1 MAVRYTANSNRPR
14 LSTPGMFKETAI
26 GLAIFLTLA
35 SHMAQA
41 SDPMPGWSSR
51 WSANVWNTYC
61 ELKLDYS
68 IPFRR
73 DATRRGLLA
82 NTGYDRA
89 FARFAAT
96 TRMHY
101 DLYPESELFR
111 VRFQLHIYGE
121 NGRLPSPHR
130 RILTAKIGDL
140 ELNPPTDPEFWIH
153 NFSLDE
159 EATSKLRSVFRAN
172 ERVDVIIRFAN
183 GEERQSTIYPS
194 GDRDFHVWE
203 AMFETCIQ
211 ENVGPRR

>member
-1 MAVRYTANSNRPR
+1 MLKKTLVRVAT
-14 LSTPGMFKETAI
+14 I
-26 GLAIFLTLA
+26 LTLA
-35 SHMAQA
+35 VFVAEA
-41 SDPMPGWSSR
+41 SDPMPGWSHR

-61 ELKLDYS
+61 ELKLDYR

-82 NTGYDRA
+82 DTGYDRA

-121 NGRLPSPHR
+121 NGQLPLPDS
-130 RILTAKIGDL
+130 RIASAKIGDF
-140 ELNPPTDPEFWIH
+140 ELNPPRNPDFWIH

-159 EATSKLRSVFRAN
+159 EDSSTLLGVFRAN
-172 ERVDVIIRFAN
+172 ERVNVIIRFAN

-211 ENVGPRR
+211 KNVGPRR